1 MRLYL
6 GCGDKMEKVR
16 FGYSNRID
24 KSTLTGGSWQAPL
37 TNIQTPRLAQRARSL
52 NATNSS
58 TIINIKFDKEQL
70 IEVFSLHAH
79 NISVDGRVRVFAGS
93 SLGKTDLYDSG
104 EIDLYDSG
112 EIDLYDSGEIEVWPP
127 LFSTLSLHWKDYHFW
142 SGKIGEETRKE
153 YQHNFIHI
161 LKDSVKTKYFRVEI
175 FDQSNTDGYV
185 EIGRI
190 FAGRVFEPQFNVIY
204 GAQLAW
210 EDSSKVDQ
218 SLIGVEYAS
227 VTPMVRVANVNY
239 DYSFRREALE
249 GLYEIQRRSGITQ
262 EVLFIGNSDDLGQ
275 MDRLSFLGRF
285 RKIEPIKWHFMDL
298 HSTGFEI
305 KEIL

>member
-6 GCGDKMEKVR
+6 GYGDNMEKVR
-16 FGYSNRID
+16 FGYRNRID
-24 KSTLTGGSWQAPL
+24 KSILTGGSWQAPL
-37 TNIQTPRLAQRARSL
+37 TNIQTLRLAQRARSL

-58 TIINIKFDKEQL
+58 TIINIEFDKEQL
-70 IEVFSLHAH
+70 IEVFSLNAH
-79 NISVDGRVRVFAGS
+79 NISVYGRVRIFAGS
-93 SLGKTDLYDSG
+93 SLGAT
-104 EIDLYDSG
+104 
-112 EIDLYDSGEIEVWPP
+112 DLYDSGEIEVWPP
-127 LFSTLSLHWKDYHFW
+127 LFSTLSLHWRDYHFW
-142 SGKIGEETRKE
+142 SGKIDEEMRKE

-161 LKDSVKTKYFRVEI
+161 LKDSVKTKYFRIEI
-175 FDQSNTDGYV
+175 FDQNNADGYV

-210 EDSSKVDQ
+210 EDSSKIDQ

-239 DYSFRREALE
+239 DYSFRREALD
-249 GLYEIQRRSGITQ
+249 GLYEIQRQSGTTQ

-275 MDRLSFLGRF
+275 MVRLGFLGRF
-285 RKIEPIKWHFMDL
+285 RRIEPLKWHFMDL

>member
-1 MRLYL
+1 
-6 GCGDKMEKVR
+6 MEKVR
-16 FGYSNRID
+16 LGYRNRID

-37 TNIQTPRLAQRARSL
+37 TNIQTLRLAQRARSL

-58 TIINIKFDKEQL
+58 TIINIEFDKDQL
-70 IEVFSLHAH
+70 IEVFSLNAH
-79 NISVDGRVRVFAGS
+79 NISIDGWVRVFAGS
-93 SLGKTDLYDSG
+93 SLGAT
-104 EIDLYDSG
+104 
-112 EIDLYDSGEIEVWPP
+112 DLYDSGEIEVWPS

-142 SGKIGEETRKE
+142 SGKIDEEMRKE

-161 LKDSVKTKYFRVEI
+161 LKDSVKTKYFRIEI
-175 FDQSNTDGYV
+175 FDQNNTDGYV

-210 EDSSKVDQ
+210 EDSSKIDQ

-249 GLYEIQRRSGITQ
+249 GLYEIQRQSGTTQ

-275 MDRLSFLGRF
+275 MVRLSFLGRF
-285 RKIEPIKWHFMDL
+285 RKIEPLKWHFMDL

>member
-6 GCGDKMEKVR
+6 DCGDKMEKVR
-16 FGYSNRID
+16 FGYKNRID

-37 TNIQTPRLAQRARSL
+37 TNIQTLRLAQRARSL

-58 TIINIKFDKEQL
+58 TIINIEFDKDQL
-70 IEVFSLHAH
+70 IEVFSLNAH
-79 NISVDGRVRVFAGS
+79 NISVDGWVRIFAGS
-93 SLGKTDLYDSG
+93 SLGAA
-104 EIDLYDSG
+104 
-112 EIDLYDSGEIEVWPP
+112 DLYDSGEIEVWPP
-127 LFSTLSLHWKDYHFW
+127 LFSTLSLHWRDYHFW
-142 SGKIGEETRKE
+142 SGKIDEEMRKE

-161 LKDSVKTKYFRVEI
+161 LEDSVKTKYFRIEI
-175 FDQSNTDGYV
+175 FDKDNTDGYV

-204 GAQLAW
+204 GAQIAW
-210 EDSSKVDQ
+210 EDSSKIDQ
-218 SLIGVEYAS
+218 SLTGVEYAS

-249 GLYEIQRRSGITQ
+249 GLYEIQRQSGTTQ

-275 MDRLSFLGRF
+275 MVRLSFLGRF
-285 RKIEPIKWHFMDL
+285 RRIEPLKWHFMDL

-305 KEIL
+305 KEII

>member
-6 GCGDKMEKVR
+6 DCGDKMEKVR
-16 FGYSNRID
+16 FGYRNRID
-24 KSTLTGGSWQAPL
+24 ESTLTGGSWQAPL
-37 TNIQTPRLAQRARSL
+37 TNIQTLRLAQRARSL
-52 NATNSS
+52 NAANSS
-58 TIINIKFDKEQL
+58 TIINIEFGKDRL
-70 IEVFSLHAH
+70 IEVFSLNAH
-79 NISVDGRVRVFAGS
+79 NISVAGRVRISAGS
-93 SLGKTDLYDSG
+93 SLGATDLYDSG
-104 EIDLYDSG
+104 ELYDS
-112 EIDLYDSGEIEVWPP
+112 SGIEVWPP

-142 SGKIGEETRKE
+142 SGKTDEEMRKDHQ
-153 YQHNFIHI
+153 YNFIHI
-161 LKDSVKTKYFRVEI
+161 LKDSVKTKYFRIEI
-175 FDQSNTDGYV
+175 FDKDNTDGYV

-204 GAQLAW
+204 GAQIAW
-210 EDSSKVDQ
+210 EDSSKIDQ

-227 VTPMVRVANVNY
+227 VTPMVRVANVSY

-249 GLYEIQRRSGITQ
+249 GLYEIQRQSGTTQ

-275 MDRLSFLGRF
+275 MVRLSFLGRF
-285 RKIEPIKWHFMDL
+285 RRIEPIKWHFMDL

>member
-1 MRLYL
+1 
-6 GCGDKMEKVR
+6 MEKVR
-16 FGYSNRID
+16 FGYRNRID

-37 TNIQTPRLAQRARSL
+37 TNIQTLRLAQRARSL

-58 TIINIKFDKEQL
+58 TIINIEFDKEQL
-70 IEVFSLHAH
+70 IEVFSLNAH
-79 NISVDGRVRVFAGS
+79 NISIDGRVRIFAGS
-93 SLGKTDLYDSG
+93 SLGATDLYDSG
-104 EIDLYDSG
+104 EIK
-112 EIDLYDSGEIEVWPP
+112 VWPS
-127 LFSTLSLHWKDYHFW
+127 LFSTLSLSLRWKDYHFW
-142 SGKIGEETRKE
+142 SGKIDEEMRKE

-161 LKDSVKTKYFRVEI
+161 LEDSVKTKYFRIEI
-175 FDQSNTDGYV
+175 FDKDNTDGYV

-204 GAQLAW
+204 GAQIAW
-210 EDSSKVDQ
+210 EDSSKIDQ
-218 SLIGVEYAS
+218 SLTGVEYAS

-249 GLYEIQRRSGITQ
+249 GLYEIQRQSGTTQ

-275 MDRLSFLGRF
+275 MVRLSFLGRF
-285 RKIEPIKWHFMDL
+285 SRIEPLKWHFMDL

>member
-6 GCGDKMEKVR
+6 DCGDKMEKVR
-16 FGYSNRID
+16 FGYRNRID

-37 TNIQTPRLAQRARSL
+37 TNIQTLRLAQRARSL

-58 TIINIKFDKEQL
+58 TIINIEFDKEQL
-70 IEVFSLHAH
+70 IEVFSLNAH
-79 NISVDGRVRVFAGS
+79 NISVDGWVRIFAGS
-93 SLGKTDLYDSG
+93 SLGAT
-104 EIDLYDSG
+104 
-112 EIDLYDSGEIEVWPP
+112 DLYDSGEIEVWPP

-142 SGKIGEETRKE
+142 SGKIDEEMRKE

-161 LKDSVKTKYFRVEI
+161 LKDSVKTKYFRIEI
-175 FDQSNTDGYV
+175 FDKNNTDGYV

-210 EDSSKVDQ
+210 EDSSKIDQ

-249 GLYEIQRRSGITQ
+249 GLYEIQRQSGITQ

-285 RKIEPIKWHFMDL
+285 RRIEPIKWHFMDL
-298 HSTGFEI
+298 HSTGFEV
-305 KEIL
+305 KELL

>member
-6 GCGDKMEKVR
+6 DCGDKMEKVR
-16 FGYSNRID
+16 FGYRNRID

-37 TNIQTPRLAQRARSL
+37 TNIQTLRLAQRARSL

-58 TIINIKFDKEQL
+58 TIINIEFDKDQL
-70 IEVFSLHAH
+70 IEVFSLNAH
-79 NISVDGRVRVFAGS
+79 NISAYGDVRIFAGS
-93 SLGKTDLYDSG
+93 APGLNDLYDSG
-104 EIDLYDSG
+104 KV
-112 EIDLYDSGEIEVWPP
+112 EVWPP
-127 LFSTLSLHWKDYHFW
+127 MYSTLSLHWKDYHFW
-142 SGKIGEETRKE
+142 SGKIDEEMRKE
-153 YQHNFIHI
+153 YQRNFIHI
-161 LKDSVKTKYFRVEI
+161 LKDSVKTKYFRIEI
-175 FDQSNTDGYV
+175 FDQNNTDGYV

-210 EDSSKVDQ
+210 EDSSKIDQ

-249 GLYEIQRRSGITQ
+249 GLYEIQRQSGTTQ

-275 MDRLSFLGRF
+275 MVRLSFLGRF
-285 RKIEPIKWHFMDL
+285 RRIEPLKWHFMDL

>member
-6 GCGDKMEKVR
+6 DCGDKMEKVR
-16 FGYSNRID
+16 FGYRNRID

-37 TNIQTPRLAQRARSL
+37 TNIQTLRLAQRARSL

-58 TIINIKFDKEQL
+58 TIINIEFDKDQL

-79 NISVDGRVRVFAGS
+79 NISVDGWMRIFAGS
-93 SLGKTDLYDSG
+93 SLGAT
-104 EIDLYDSG
+104 
-112 EIDLYDSGEIEVWPP
+112 DLYDSGEIEVWPS
-127 LFSTLSLHWKDYHFW
+127 LFSTLSLRWKDYHFW
-142 SGKIGEETRKE
+142 SGKIDEEMRKE
-153 YQHNFIHI
+153 YQQNFIHI
-161 LKDSVKTKYFRVEI
+161 LKDSVKTKYFRIEI
-175 FDQSNTDGYV
+175 FDQSNPDGYV

-204 GAQLAW
+204 GAQIAW
-210 EDSSKVDQ
+210 EDSSKIDQ
-218 SLIGVEYAS
+218 SLIGVEYMS
-227 VTPMVRVANVNY
+227 RTPMTRVANVNY

-249 GLYEIQRRSGITQ
+249 GLYEIQRQSGTTQ

-275 MDRLSFLGRF
+275 MVRLSFLGRF
-285 RKIEPIKWHFMDL
+285 RRIEPLKWHFMDL